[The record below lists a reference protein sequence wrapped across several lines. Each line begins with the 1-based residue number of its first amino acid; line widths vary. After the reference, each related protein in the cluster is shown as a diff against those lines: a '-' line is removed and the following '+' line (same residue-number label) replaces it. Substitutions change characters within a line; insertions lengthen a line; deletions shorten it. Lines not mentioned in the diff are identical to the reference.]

1 MQKNNVPE
9 WLLDTEEYA
18 VRRDRD
24 SFVDRSTRAILNTL
38 SRLRRNR
45 YIPSAKGVNTAF
57 RLFGILLLIIL
68 TASARNFYFVFVM
81 LAFSVILIAVSDGY
95 TIKNLL
101 KILLPIEIISA
112 LILLPSALMG
122 NPHSL
127 ISVMARIF
135 VSVTLIMRFNLNTP
149 WNEITSAL
157 KMYHIPDTIIF
168 TIDLTIQYISI
179 LSEVCYSMLTAL
191 KVRSI
196 GKNRDKQKV
205 LSGILGTTF
214 IVAKEN
220 AEKTQQAM
228 ECRGFD
234 GTFSAKKKIRL
245 NTFDFIYIIG
255 VIVLT
260 GIFIYFQAV
269 MK

>member
-1 MQKNNVPE
+1 MQNSNIPE
-9 WLLDTEEYA
+9 WLLDTEEYT

-24 SFVDRSTRAILNTL
+24 NFVDRSAKAVLNTI
-38 SRLRRNR
+38 SRFRRNG
-45 YIPSAKGVNTAF
+45 YVPTAKGVNTVL

-68 TASARNFYFVFVM
+68 TASARNFYFVFIM
-81 LAFSVILIAVSDGY
+81 LALSVVLIAVSDGY

-101 KILLPIEIISA
+101 KILFPIEVLSA

-127 ISVMARIF
+127 ISVTARIF
-135 VSVTLIMRFNLNTP
+135 VSVTLIMRLNLNTP
-149 WNEITSAL
+149 WNEIISAL
-157 KMYHIPDTIIF
+157 KLYRIPDTIIF
-168 TIDLTIQYISI
+168 TINLTIQYIFI

-196 GKNRDKQKV
+196 GKNRDKQKA

-234 GTFSAKKKIRL
+234 GTFSAKKKTTL
-245 NTFDFIYIIG
+245 NTFDYIYIIG
-255 VIVLT
+255 IITLT